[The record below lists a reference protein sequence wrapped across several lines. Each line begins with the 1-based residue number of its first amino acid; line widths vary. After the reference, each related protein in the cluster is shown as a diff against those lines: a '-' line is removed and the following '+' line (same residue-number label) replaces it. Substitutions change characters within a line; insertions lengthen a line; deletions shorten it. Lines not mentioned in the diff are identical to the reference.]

1 MKYRRLGRSG
11 LKVSEISLGSWL
23 TYGGY
28 VERENAVNSI
38 KTAYD
43 LGINFFDTANV
54 YEKGAAEEL
63 VGKALKAYPRE
74 SYVLATKAFWPMG
87 EGPNDRGLR
96 ASIYGAGECQPE
108 VNSIKTA
115 YDLGINFFDTA
126 NVYEKGAAEELVGKA
141 LKAYPRESYVLATK
155 AFWPMGEGPNDR
167 GLSRKHITEQANAS
181 LKRLGHDY
189 VDIFYC
195 HRHDPET
202 PLEETLR
209 AIDDLVRQ
217 GKVLYVGVSEW
228 QASQIAEAI
237 GVADR
242 YLLDRIVV
250 NQPIYNMFERYIEKE
265 VMPLSERVGIGQVVF
280 SPLAQGLLTGKYTS
294 ASDIPQDSRAAK
306 LDWMRKGITEEKI
319 AKVQQ
324 LEGVAKELGISVGN
338 LALAWILRKDNV
350 ASALVGASRPEQ
362 VTENAKASG
371 IVLSEDVQERIEDIL
386 K

>member
-1 MKYRRLGRSG
+1 MKYRRLGGSG

-54 YEKGAAEEL
+54 YERGAAEEL
-63 VGKALKAYPRE
+63 VGEALKAYPRE

-87 EGPNDRGLR
+87 D
-96 ASIYGAGECQPE
+96 
-108 VNSIKTA
+108 
-115 YDLGINFFDTA
+115 
-126 NVYEKGAAEELVGKA
+126 
-141 LKAYPRESYVLATK
+141 
-155 AFWPMGEGPNDR
+155 GPNDR
-167 GLSRKHITEQANAS
+167 GLSRKHIMEQAHAS
-181 LKRLGHDY
+181 LKRLNHDY

-209 AIDDLVRQ
+209 ALDDLVRQ

-228 QASQIAEAI
+228 QASQIAEAL

-250 NQPIYNMFERYIEKE
+250 NQPQYNMFERYIEKE
-265 VMPLSERVGIGQVVF
+265 IMPLCERSGIGQVVF

-306 LDWMRKGITEEKI
+306 LEWMRKGITEEKI
-319 AKVQQ
+319 NKVKQ
-324 LEGVAKELGISVGN
+324 LEGIAGELGLSVGN
-338 LALAWILRKDNV
+338 LALAWILRNSNV
-350 ASALVGASRPEQ
+350 ASALVGASRPDQ
-362 VTENAKASG
+362 VTENIKASG
-371 IVLSEDVQERIEDIL
+371 VELSAEVIDRIEEIL